1 MLGGCIMDLKEKFFW
16 KERRSMMI
24 QIKYTDGQ
32 KRLVRPH
39 ELKKLIASKAIDS
52 FERTE
57 GWVNIE
63 TGILR
68 NPGGNADYSG
78 FERRAPY

>member
-1 MLGGCIMDLKEKFFW
+1 MASKEKYFG
-16 KERRSMMI
+16 KEERTMMI

-52 FERTE
+52 FERAE
-57 GWVNIE
+57 GWVKVE

>member
-1 MLGGCIMDLKEKFFW
+1 MVLKEKYFW
-16 KERRSMMI
+16 KEETAMMI

-78 FERRAPY
+78 FERRSPY

>member
-1 MLGGCIMDLKEKFFW
+1 
-16 KERRSMMI
+16 MMI

-39 ELKKLIASKAIDS
+39 ELKKLISQKAIES
-52 FERTE
+52 FKRSD

-68 NPGGNADYSG
+68 NPGGNPEYSG
-78 FERRAPY
+78 FDRRSPY